1 MGKRPDRVQQLLD
14 VLVDATQPISGDDL
28 ARSLGVSAR
37 SVREYVR
44 NLNRQ
49 AGAEIVTA
57 SHRGYVLDREWHA
70 LSNDVVATTDTSGPQ
85 WRTIALLEHLLTSGD
100 QVDAFALAD
109 LLYVSMPT
117 LELDLT
123 RARRILREHDLTLT
137 RRRDELTVTG
147 SETSKRLLLRHLLVS
162 AWPSGEPARG
172 GAPDP
177 DYHLDALRELIM
189 RLLSDAG
196 LEIHEFALGDLAVHL
211 GVALV
216 RTRAGHHL
224 PAADPSPLPDVIER
238 ITEEIDLAFGVS
250 LDLAERQHLADLVE
264 ANTTSVGTR
273 DDEAS
278 TAGIREAVERA
289 LSEMAT
295 EFLIERAASARVN
308 ELVRHVQAL
317 QLRARTGSFV
327 HNPLTRP
334 FKETHPL
341 LHELAVQFARK
352 LGAALGIA
360 VDESEVGFLAFY
372 LAHHFRLNHESDR
385 RVTVQCVVPR
395 YAPIMS
401 GFHAAVAQAAGDQ
414 AYVGPPLTTQEVQ
427 ADAIEADVVV
437 TCVHLTSI
445 PGVRTVRVSPVPT
458 ALDLRAIHDA
468 VQVIVDQ
475 QRRQHVWSVLSDL
488 ISPDHYFSDTAWA
501 DRTEA
506 ITALAGVLVR
516 GGYAPDWFVGDVLE
530 RERLSSTAFR
540 DQFAIP
546 HGLHLSAH
554 KTSIAVLVSQ
564 RPLPWGDSSVH
575 LVMLFAFEAEER
587 RTFRDVF
594 DALIGVL
601 SSPHATARLIASGA
615 THDAFMT
622 CLGDLLLRDER

>member
-44 NLNRQ
+44 SLNRR

-57 SHRGYVLDREWHA
+57 SHRGYVLDREWQA
-70 LSNDVVATTDTSGPQ
+70 LSSDVVPTTDTSGPQ
-85 WRTIALLEHLLTSGD
+85 GRTVALLEHLLTSGD
-100 QVDAFALAD
+100 QVDVFALAD
-109 LLYVSMPT
+109 LLYVSPPT

-147 SETSKRLLLRHLLVS
+147 SEMSKRLLLRHLLVS
-162 AWPSGEPARG
+162 ATPSAEAGRG
-172 GAPDP
+172 GAPRP
-177 DYHLDALRELIM
+177 DYHLDALRVLVM

-211 GVALV
+211 G
-216 RTRAGHHL
+216 
-224 PAADPSPLPDVIER
+224 
-238 ITEEIDLAFGVS
+238 
-250 LDLAERQHLADLVE
+250 
-264 ANTTSVGTR
+264 
-273 DDEAS
+273 
-278 TAGIREAVERA
+278 
-289 LSEMAT
+289 
-295 EFLIERAASARVN
+295 
-308 ELVRHVQAL
+308 
-317 QLRARTGSFV
+317 
-327 HNPLTRP
+327 
-334 FKETHPL
+334 
-341 LHELAVQFARK
+341 
-352 LGAALGIA
+352 
-360 VDESEVGFLAFY
+360 
-372 LAHHFRLNHESDR
+372 HFRLNHESDR

-414 AYVGPPLTTQEVQ
+414 AYVGPPLTTQEVR

-468 VQVIVDQ
+468 VHGIVDQ
-475 QRRQHVWSVLSDL
+475 QRRQHVWSVLSEL
-488 ISPDHYFSDTAWA
+488 ISPDHYFSDPAWA

-516 GGYAPDWFVGDVLE
+516 GGYAPDWFVDDVLE

-622 CLGDLLLRDER
+622 CLGDLLLRDERASRSRV